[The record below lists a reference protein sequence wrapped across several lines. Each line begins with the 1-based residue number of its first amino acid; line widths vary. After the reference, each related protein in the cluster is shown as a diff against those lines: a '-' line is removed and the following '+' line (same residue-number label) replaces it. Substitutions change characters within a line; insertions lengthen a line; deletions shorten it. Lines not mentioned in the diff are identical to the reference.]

1 MRTVLA
7 LGVGVLIGVTV
18 WWLGAD
24 PLWATALA
32 VPPAAFTV
40 LLTRVP
46 RATDVVWSGE
56 PPPPGSISTP
66 HASTLASR
74 LAEAAENPRRY
85 EERFRARLQRLGIE
99 ADEMPDPKELAE
111 RLRRIE

>member
-7 LGVGVLIGVTV
+7 LGIGVLIGVTV

-32 VPPAAFTV
+32 VPPAAFAV
-40 LLTRVP
+40 LVTRLP
-46 RATDVVWSGE
+46 RSTDVVWSGD
-56 PPPPGSISTP
+56 PPPPGSISSG

-74 LAEAAENPRRY
+74 LAEAAENQKRY
-85 EERFRARLQRLGIE
+85 DERFRARLAKLGIE
-99 ADEMPDPKELAE
+99 AERMPDPKELAE
-111 RLRRIE
+111 RLRRVE